1 MQGQAASEGYLPAV
15 QLIVAKLKEKD
26 PAVAA
31 SVSKIELM
39 VSPCAAYH
47 SSRCAPC
54 MQRSLV
60 RTVWHRRFRAATLAC

>member
-1 MQGQAASEGYLPAV
+1 M

-39 VSPCAAYH
+39 VSPFTAHMLPTPPVNTSFMCIAA
-47 SSRCAPC
+47 CV
-54 MQRSLV
+54 L
-60 RTVWHRRFRAATLAC
+60 L

>member
-1 MQGQAASEGYLPAV
+1 MHSLSLALMVPCDVAASDSWLPAM

-39 VSPCAAYH
+39 VSPFAACD
-47 SSRCAPC
+47 SS
-54 MQRSLV
+54 
-60 RTVWHRRFRAATLAC
+60 